1 MRFVCFGIFLRSIF
15 LASSFSSTRIA
26 YLRRIFSPQQTAMTF
41 NFGKVKVEKALN
53 HQTEV
58 RKFLSISFTYPE

>member
-1 MRFVCFGIFLRSIF
+1 MCFGIFLRSDF

-53 HQTEV
+53 HQKDQTEV
-58 RKFLSISFTYPE
+58 RNILSISFTYPE